1 MEKLSSPDD
10 DIIINPISVEAKALI
25 GMVSDYATVTLD
37 IQFKRKN
44 RGEELIKEIRQLAK
58 SNLDSKLNVRTKKAA
73 FRPPVQETE
82 KNIKFFEIV
91 QNLANRLE
99 VRVKPIH
106 RITSSDVCYVPEEI
120 PVLDGFGPIGGG
132 TNSPNE
138 YILSDSLI
146 DRAVLLTMLI
156 DKSARE

>member
-1 MEKLSSPDD
+1 MTG
-10 DIIINPISVEAKALI
+10 NNF
-25 GMVSDYATVTLD
+25 T
-37 IQFKRKN
+37 
-44 RGEELIKEIRQLAK
+44 IR
-58 SNLDSKLNVRTKKAA
+58 SNIR
-73 FRPPVQETE
+73 
-82 KNIKFFEIV
+82 NIKFFEIV

-106 RITSSDVCYVPEEI
+106 RITSSDICYVPEEI

-146 DRAVLLTMLI
+146 DRAALLAMLI
-156 DKSARE
+156 DKSAKE